1 METGEAV
8 GAPALN
14 PIDCFEVEHA
24 GGMVKVTG
32 KKVVDLTV
40 STRLHPSSVVIV
52 GAGAAG
58 AACADKLREKGY
70 TGPVTLIADQDPVP
84 VDRPNLSK
92 DYLAGTAQEEWVYL
106 RSAEHYAASNIE
118 LVAGDP
124 AIHLNGSD
132 HRLTLKSGRKLDYGA
147 LLLATGAEP
156 RTLPIDGA
164 GGPGVHRLRTLA
176 DSNAIIDQA
185 KRARTC
191 AVIGASFIGLE
202 VAASLRSRGLD
213 VSVVGPETTPLER
226 TLGSELG
233 RFIQKHHEAHG
244 VRFILNNAP
253 RSIRDTGVELADGQ
267 FVDAEMVVLGVGV
280 KPRTGL
286 AESAGLL
293 VENGIIVDEML
304 RTNVPGVY
312 AAGDVARYPEPV
324 SGERARIEH
333 WVLAERQGQAVAHN
347 MLGIGKPFGDAPF
360 FWSQHYDIT
369 ISYVGYGAGYDH
381 CEVKGDLHKFDA
393 SAIYRKGGKVVAVAT
408 IGRDRLSLQI
418 EAALEAASQSKIES
432 VLQSF

>member
-14 PIDCFEVEHA
+14 PIDCFEVEQTR
-24 GGMVKVTG
+24 GMVKVTG
-32 KKVVDLTV
+32 KKVAGFTV
-40 STRLHPSSVVIV
+40 SAHLHPSSVIIV

-58 AACADKLREKGY
+58 TACADKLREKGY
-70 TGPVTLIADQDPVP
+70 TGPLTIIADQDPIP

-118 LVAGDP
+118 LVKGDP
-124 AIHLNGSD
+124 AVHLDGSD
-132 HRLTLKSGRKLDYGA
+132 RRLTLRSGRKLDYGA

-164 GGPGVHRLRTLA
+164 GRSTVYRLRTLA

-185 KRARTC
+185 RRARTC

-202 VAASLRSRGLD
+202 VAASLRARGLD
-213 VSVVGPETTPLER
+213 VSVIGQETIPLEK

-233 RFIQKHHEAHG
+233 AFIRKLHEEHG
-244 VRFILNNAP
+244 VRFFLNNTP
-253 RSIRDTGVELADGQ
+253 RSIQNAGVELADGQ
-267 FVDAEMVVLGVGV
+267 FVNAEMVVLGVGV
-280 KPRTGL
+280 KPQTGL

-293 VENGIIVDEML
+293 VDNGIVVDEML

-333 WVLAERQGQAVAHN
+333 WVVAERQGQAVARN
-347 MLGIGKPFGDAPF
+347 MLGVGKPFCDAPF

-381 CEVKGDLHKFDA
+381 CEVKGDLQKFDA

-408 IGRDRLSLQI
+408 IGRDRLSLLI
-418 EAALEAASQSKIES
+418 EAAMEASSQSKIES
-432 VLQSF
+432 LLQSF